1 MVVVH
6 ILSKVV
12 LKLLTGKVE
21 SSLFASPV
29 SHAAQQDEFRQVRQ
43 SLRTPGKLE
52 QTGIGPLRRDP
63 NPHPSLCMVVI
74 GAAQLQGCCNAY
86 ISNND

>member
-21 SSLFASPV
+21 SSLFASP
-29 SHAAQQDEFRQVRQ
+29 AAQQDEFRQVRQ